1 MNKNFIKA
9 NYTNHEC
16 KEDIINACN
25 SMLNTIEEYFNLNE
39 NSEKYISS
47 FSLWR
52 PNLSGVKRKKC
63 IDIDSMKEILESLT
77 KIQDVLAKNKN
88 TPKQHK
94 DLLECKDYI
103 PLIKGAIYVLKV
115 TKEFGK
121 HEFKNL
127 SNEELKNVK
136 ELFEIILKNI
146 KEPTVSYDEEEY
158 ILK

>member
-1 MNKNFIKA
+1 MATTKFESNEVMISYCISAYK
-9 NYTNHEC
+9 
-16 KEDIINACN
+16 
-25 SMLNTIEEYFNLNE
+25 TIEEYFDLDE
-39 NSEKYISS
+39 KSEKYISS

-63 IDIDSMKEILESLT
+63 INIDSMKEILESLT

-121 HEFKNL
+121 HELKNL